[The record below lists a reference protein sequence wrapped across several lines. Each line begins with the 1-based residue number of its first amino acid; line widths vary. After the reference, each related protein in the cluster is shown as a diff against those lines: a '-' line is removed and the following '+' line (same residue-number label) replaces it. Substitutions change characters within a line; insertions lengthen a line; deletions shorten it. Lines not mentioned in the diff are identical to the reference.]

1 MIDIQAKSLVIGKF
15 SKDLRINRLTV
26 LFLVKARGGSVLSL
40 VLADLNFVFFLPEV
54 GDVGGDIVLLKL
66 LVWLFC
72 GFRD

>member
-26 LFLVKARGGSVLSL
+26 LFLVKVRGGSVLSL
-40 VLADLNFVFFLPEV
+40 VLPDLNFIFFLPEV

>member
-1 MIDIQAKSLVIGKF
+1 MIDIQAKSFIIDKF
-15 SKDLRINRLTV
+15 SKDSRINRLTV